1 MCSTETS
8 LSLLSQAGLHPV
20 SVLACQHLL
29 GKFCACFRL
38 TSLYLTSYR
47 LQSVTRATAV
57 NSYIPF
63 SNEVIKRYFYPHL
76 KNGLYIIIRLKV
88 VASPTKTTLLSRN
101 MLSKTVRINTTKI
114 KLHKQFLLMELNFRF
129 DFSFTSQSLAS
140 QCCLLK
146 CQKMGRG
153 SKSIIVMYCCKIYP

>member
-1 MCSTETS
+1 MHTLTVCVQHRNQPQFIISGWFAS
-8 LSLLSQAGLHPV
+8 
-20 SVLACQHLL
+20 SVRPCLPAFVRQILCMLQVDQPLPNI
-29 GKFCACFRL
+29 
-38 TSLYLTSYR
+38 YR

-101 MLSKTVRINTTKI
+101 MLSKTVRINTTKM

-129 DFSFTSQSLAS
+129 NFSFTSQSLAS
-140 QCCLLK
+140 QCC
-146 CQKMGRG
+146 
-153 SKSIIVMYCCKIYP
+153 